1 MTDIVLATI
10 NAKYIHASFGLRYLM
25 ANLNDLQKRAAI
37 VEFEIK
43 RRPLDICEELLRHSP
58 RVLGLGIYIW
68 NAVESLEV
76 VKLLKK
82 LSPDLII
89 VLGGPEVSHET
100 EEQEICHLADFV
112 ITGEADITFRQL
124 CTQLL
129 DGIKPPQKIIKSPL
143 VQPSEISLPYD
154 LYTEDDCK
162 HRVVYVE
169 ASRGCPFTCE
179 FCLSSLDIPVRAFEL
194 EQLLE
199 QFNLL
204 LQKGVRNFK
213 FVDRTFNLN
222 MRTSEA
228 ILDFFYERLSPDLF
242 LHFEMIPDRFPDKLQ
257 TSLARFPEGV
267 IQLEIGIQTFNP
279 EVSARIQRR
288 QNYQKVNENLRIL
301 REQTGAYLHVD
312 LIAGLPGEDLNSFGD
327 GFDHLISLAPHEIQV
342 GILKRLR
349 GTPIKRHDSEFKM
362 VYSSSPPYEI
372 LCNKE
377 VSFDQMQKMRRFA
390 RFWDLVANSGNFIKT
405 LPLLWSPQQQNEQ
418 HAPHQEP
425 IASENNKDIFPNPQ
439 SCLGTYLDTPIGTS
453 LVDMTNCTAPSPFWS
468 FWNFS
473 DWLYKRTKATHGIA
487 LERLTNL
494 LIEYITYQL
503 RLPQE
508 QVLSAIE
515 ADCKR
520 CGRDLPRTLI
530 YSKSTKTAKPKRQ
543 SRHLGVIQRPHTTS
557 ETQNI

>member
-1 MTDIVLATI
+1 
-10 NAKYIHASFGLRYLM
+10 M
-25 ANLNDLQKRAAI
+25 ANLKDLQKRATL

-43 RRPLDICEELLRHSP
+43 RRPLDICEEILSHSP

-68 NAVESLEV
+68 NALESLEV
-76 VKLLKK
+76 IKLLKK

-89 VLGGPEVSHET
+89 VIGGPEVSHET
-100 EEQEICHLADFV
+100 EEQEICLLADYV
-112 ITGEADITFRQL
+112 ITGEADLTFRQL
-124 CTQLL
+124 CTHLL
-129 DGIKPPQKIIKSPL
+129 EGIRPPQKIIKSPL

-179 FCLSSLDIPVRAFEL
+179 FCLSSLDIPVRAFDL
-194 EQLLE
+194 DQLFN
-199 QFNLL
+199 QFELL

-228 ILDFFYERLSPDLF
+228 ILDFFYERLSQDLF

-257 TSLARFPEGV
+257 SSLARFPEGV

-327 GFDHLISLAPHEIQV
+327 GFDHLISLSPHEIQV

-362 VYSSSPPYEI
+362 VFSASPPYEI
-372 LCNKE
+372 LCNKDI
-377 VSFDQMQKMRRFA
+377 SFTQMQKMRRFA

-405 LPLLWSPQQQNEQ
+405 LPLLWSQQQNKE
-418 HAPHQEP
+418 HGDA
-425 IASENNKDIFPNPQ
+425 EN
-439 SCLGTYLDTPIGTS
+439 G
-453 LVDMTNCTAPSPFWS
+453 PSPFWS

-473 DWLYKRTKATHGIA
+473 DWLYTRTKATHGIA

-494 LIEYITYQL
+494 LIEYLTQEL
-503 RLPQE
+503 MLPIE

-515 ADCKR
+515 VDCKR
-520 CGRDLPRTLI
+520 CGRDLPKTLAP
-530 YSKSTKTAKPKRQ
+530 SKLPKAVKPKRQ
-543 SRHLGVIQRPHTTS
+543 SRHLGFIHTTM
-557 ETQNI
+557 ET